1 MDELRVYSWGLFTG
15 ITLTVGVMF
24 VIKVSRDME
33 RRRRFDVARNYF
45 GDGGEGCRVEV
56 VESDG
61 GLSTRLSEKRPK
73 TYCFA
78 NDDVVEWIRP
88 HGPIVEA
95 SAGSG
100 WLANRLQ
107 QAQIDVVA
115 YDSHVRKGA
124 YTTILQGYNG
134 TFEHTYPQRTLLI
147 AHGFESE
154 ACVKK
159 YVEGGGTK
167 VILCGYHFQELW
179 TLGVEKTYVGG
190 NKEYDFRPSQEFM
203 SSLNF
208 EMISEIECTD
218 PGKAGITQVYR
229 LFTKSQTA
237 THLIVTNLQNL

>member
-1 MDELRVYSWGLFTG
+1 
-15 ITLTVGVMF
+15 MF

-107 QAQIDVVA
+107 QLR
-115 YDSHVRKGA
+115 S
-124 YTTILQGYNG
+124 
-134 TFEHTYPQRTLLI
+134 TLLLM
-147 AHGFESE
+147 
-154 ACVKK
+154 
-159 YVEGGGTK
+159 
-167 VILCGYHFQELW
+167 ILMLEKARIPQSFKDTMGLLN
-179 TLGVEKTYVGG
+179 TLIHNVH
-190 NKEYDFRPSQEFM
+190 S
-203 SSLNF
+203 
-208 EMISEIECTD
+208 
-218 PGKAGITQVYR
+218 
-229 LFTKSQTA
+229 
-237 THLIVTNLQNL
+237 

>member
-1 MDELRVYSWGLFTG
+1 MDTLEVYSWGVITG
-15 ITLTVGVMF
+15 VTLTVGVML
-24 VIKVSRDME
+24 VIKISRDME
-33 RRRRFDVARNYF
+33 RKRRIEVARNYF
-45 GDGGEGCRVEV
+45 GNEDECHVEV

-61 GLSTRLSEKRPK
+61 TSITRPPERRPK

-78 NDDVVEWIRP
+78 NGDVVEWLRP

-115 YDSHVRKGA
+115 YDSVVKKGV

-134 TFEHTYPQRTLLI
+134 TFEHSYPDHTLLI

-154 ACVKK
+154 ASVKK

-167 VILCGYHFQELW
+167 VILCGYRFQELW
-179 TLGVEKTYVGG
+179 VLGVEKTYAVG

-203 SSLNF
+203 TSLNLQLTD
-208 EMISEIECTD
+208 EIECHD
-218 PGKAGITQVYR
+218 PGKAGVTQVYR
-229 LFTKSQTA
+229 LFTILHHSDKTQDIS
-237 THLIVTNLQNL
+237 L

>member
-15 ITLTVGVMF
+15 ITLAVGVMF
-24 VIKVSRDME
+24 VIRFFRDME
-33 RRRRFDVARNYF
+33 RKRRIEVARNYF
-45 GDGGEGCRVEV
+45 GDGDECRVEV

-61 GLSTRLSEKRPK
+61 TFTTRLSERRPK

-78 NDDVVEWIRP
+78 NDDVVEWLRP

-115 YDSHVRKGA
+115 YDSVIRKGA

-134 TFEHTYPQRTLLI
+134 TFEHTYPDRTLLI
-147 AHGFESE
+147 AHGFESQPSVRRY
-154 ACVKK
+154 A
-159 YVEGGGTK
+159 EGGGAK
-167 VILCGYHFQELW
+167 VILCGYRFQELW
-179 TLGVEKTYVGG
+179 ELGVEKTYGVG

-203 SSLNF
+203 TSLDLQLTD
-208 EMISEIECTD
+208 EIECAD
-218 PGKAGITQVYR
+218 PGKAGVTQVYR
-229 LFTKSQTA
+229 LFTKSQ
-237 THLIVTNLQNL
+237 HNSDVSL